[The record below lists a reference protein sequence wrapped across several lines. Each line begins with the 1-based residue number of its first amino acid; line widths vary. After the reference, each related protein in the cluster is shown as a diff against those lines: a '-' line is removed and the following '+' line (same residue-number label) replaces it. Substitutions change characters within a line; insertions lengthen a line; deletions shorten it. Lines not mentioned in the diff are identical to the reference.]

1 VYAGVQPLYGGTIMA
16 ETLPLLFLERVKA
29 YPELVMQYSKQGG
42 DSFKP
47 TSYKDMAEEVACLA
61 AGLLELGVK
70 RGDNIGLISDNR
82 KEWLITD
89 LAVLGLGAADVPRGC
104 DATEQ
109 EISYIL
115 SFSSCSLTVLEND
128 KQLAKILAN
137 KKAMPELK
145 HAIMYDK
152 ASDAIAKE
160 AKAAGVSLY
169 DYAEVFAKGQARRA
183 SKPGEYEA
191 EAAKGKAND
200 VATLIYTSGT
210 TGEPKGVMLS
220 HKNFMHQCEV
230 LPEIINIGKG
240 EIWLSVLP
248 VWHSFERI
256 VQYAIIAVT
265 ATIAYSKPIGAIM
278 LPDFQAIK
286 PHWMASVPRIWESV
300 KDGIYKNIRQQ
311 GGAKKV
317 LFTFFVGIGESWA
330 LLRNMLLGRLP
341 NFGHR
346 SRLLDILL
354 PIIPLILL
362 APLRGLGEVLIFKKI
377 KTKLG
382 GRFRAGISGGGAMPG
397 SVDVFFDTVGVQILE
412 GYGLTETA
420 PVLAVRPQR
429 RPIMGTV
436 GPAMR
441 GTEFKIV
448 DEQGKDLGRC
458 KKGVVWARGPQ
469 VMLGYY
475 KKPELTAKVMKGDG
489 WIDTGDIGMLTKD
502 GYLRLTGR
510 AKDTIVLRGGENV
523 EPLPIEQRINDS
535 MYVKQ
540 TVVLGQDERYLAA
553 LIVPDQEIVMSWAK
567 DNNIPIVDYETLLT
581 QPEVREL
588 FDYEISQAISS
599 KNGFKTFERIFK
611 FELLPQLFEQ
621 GKELSAKQEIKR
633 HAINEIYKHKIDKL
647 FKN

>member
-1 VYAGVQPLYGGTIMA
+1 MAKLA
-16 ETLPLLFLERVKA
+16 ETLALLFLDRARKN
-29 YPELVMQYSKQGG
+29 PDLVMQYSKQGG
-42 DSFKP
+42 DTFKP
-47 TSYKDMAEEVACLA
+47 TSYKDMAEEVAVFA

-70 RGDNIGLISDNR
+70 RGDNVGLISDNR

-89 LAVLGLGAADVPRGC
+89 LAILGLGGADVPRGC

-128 KQLAKILAN
+128 RQLMKVTAN
-137 KKAMPELK
+137 KAAMPELK
-145 HAIMYDK
+145 AAILYDRPS
-152 ASDAIAKE
+152 AEAAAA
-160 AKAAGVSLY
+160 AKAAGLTLY
-169 DYAEVFAKGQARRA
+169 GYDEVYAKGQARRA
-183 SKPGEYEA
+183 AKPGEYEA
-191 EAAKGKAND
+191 EAAKGKEDD

-220 HKNFMHQCEV
+220 HRNFLHQCEV
-230 LPEIINIGKG
+230 LPEIINIGAG

-256 VQYAIIAVT
+256 VQYAIIAVS

-278 LPDFQAIK
+278 LPDFQAIR

-300 KDGIYKNIRQQ
+300 KDGIFRNIRQQ
-311 GGAKKV
+311 GGAKQA
-317 LFTFFVGIGESWA
+317 LFTFFVGVGESYA
-330 LLRNMLLGRLP
+330 FLRNMMLGRLP
-341 NFGHR
+341 NFGNR
-346 SRLLDILL
+346 SRLLDLIL
-354 PIIPLILL
+354 PVVPLILL
-362 APLRGLGEVLIFKKI
+362 LPLRGLGEVLIFKKI
-377 KTKLG
+377 KAKLG
-382 GRFRAGISGGGAMPG
+382 GRFRAGISGGGAMPA
-397 SVDVFFDTVGVQILE
+397 SVDVFFDTIGVQILE

-429 RPIMGTV
+429 RPVMGTV
-436 GPAMR
+436 GPAVR

-448 DEQGKDLGRC
+448 DEQGKDLGRG

-475 KKPELTAKVMKGDG
+475 KKPELTAKVMKGEG
-489 WIDTGDIGMLTKD
+489 WLDTGDIGMLTVD

-540 TVVLGQDERYLAA
+540 SIVLGQDKRYLAA
-553 LIVPDQEIVMSWAK
+553 LVVPDQDVVMAWAK
-567 DNNIPIVDYETLLT
+567 ENNIPIVDYEALLA

-588 FDYEISQAISS
+588 LDYEINQAVSP
-599 KNGFKTFERIFK
+599 KNGFKPFERIFK
-611 FELLPQLFEQ
+611 FDTLATPFEV
-621 GKELSAKQEIKR
+621 GRELSAKQEIKR
-633 HAINEIYKHKIDKL
+633 HAINEIHKHKIDKL
-647 FKN
+647 FKD